1 MESIDET
8 SRSISS
14 RMGFFKH
21 IFNFDDNSKS
31 EILNIIQ
38 YALISIIPIIILNKL
53 SQRYVPEADEEKGSL
68 EIIFEVIMQI
78 LVIFMGLLLI
88 NRIITYI
95 PTYSG
100 EKYPDFSITYIILA
114 VLMITLSLQ
123 TKLGEKVSILYDRIA
138 ELWGGSP
145 DSDSSKNKGKGKSKG
160 KGTVRTSQPISG
172 QGQMQGQGQMSPQME
187 QSFTTPIS
195 QLPITSQIGQQNQD
209 YDNMYQNTNT
219 PMPGAASPGGME
231 GFNEPMAA
239 NGILGGSFGSAFG
252 GGF

>member
-123 TKLGEKVSILYDRIA
+123 TKLGEKVSIIVDRIM
-138 ELWGGSP
+138 ELWEGP
-145 DSDSSKNKGKGKSKG
+145 QDTKGKGNNKNGNKG
-160 KGTVRTSQPISG
+160 GKNNVKVSQPIAQGINAMSQSINSMGTTAINTLPMAQPTTQALPDYNNMNQQEMGMG
-172 QGQMQGQGQMSPQME
+172 QD
-187 QSFTTPIS
+187 SF
-195 QLPITSQIGQQNQD
+195 
-209 YDNMYQNTNT
+209 
-219 PMPGAASPGGME
+219 
-231 GFNEPMAA
+231 EPMAA
-239 NGILGGSFGSAFG
+239 NSGGGSFGGAFW
-252 GGF
+252 